1 MSMGTSVSDTSMA
14 DADTS
19 KATDEDKELALG
31 MSTSIG
37 AFSVTSGCVIICV
50 ALLLSSPMHST

>member
-1 MSMGTSVSDTSMA
+1 MSMNTPVSDTSMA

-31 MSTSIG
+31 MYSSIG
-37 AFSVTSGCVIICV
+37 AFWFSCGCVII
-50 ALLLSSPMHST
+50 

>member
-31 MSTSIG
+31 MSTSSG
-37 AFSVTSGCVIICV
+37 AF
-50 ALLLSSPMHST
+50 